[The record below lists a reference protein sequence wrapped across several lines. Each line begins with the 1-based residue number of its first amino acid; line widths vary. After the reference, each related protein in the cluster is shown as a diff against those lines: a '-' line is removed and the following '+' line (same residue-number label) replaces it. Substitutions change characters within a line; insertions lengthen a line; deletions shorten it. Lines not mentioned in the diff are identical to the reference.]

1 MSRFGSAGTRRPV
14 LELWRCSEYG
24 RAKVS
29 TEDAEFAE
37 RFEAATEAAF
47 ETGDREA
54 VYAFFAEDIEYTT
67 TRRTLRG
74 LPELREKLHWGGG
87 EPENLDV
94 EREDGD
100 WQDLGGGHV
109 VRESRVVQR
118 WKETGE
124 IAGIMRVNLDLRIR
138 DGKIMR
144 LERVAKP
151 E

>member
-1 MSRFGSAGTRRPV
+1 MSAQDV
-14 LELWRCSEYG
+14 D
-24 RAKVS
+24 V
-29 TEDAEFAE
+29 AE
-37 RFEAATEAAF
+37 RFHAAVDAAF
-47 ETGDREA
+47 ETGDREL
-54 VYAFFAEDIEYTT
+54 VYVFFADDIEYTT
-67 TRRTLRG
+67 PHRTLHG
-74 LPELREKLHWGGG
+74 LDEVREKLKWGGA

-124 IAGIMRVNLDLRIR
+124 VAAIMRVNLDLRIR